1 MLIIDADAHV
11 IENDATWDYMLETER
26 RFKPQL
32 VRAGDAETAT
42 DCLLIDGKIIPWTNI
57 GRDVP
62 KASREMTDL
71 SARIA
76 HMNEL
81 GIDIQVIYPTIF
93 IFPLTRR
100 PEVDLAICRSYNR
113 WMADV
118 VKKALDRFRWVMA
131 PPLLNMNMAVEELKF
146 GKENGACGVFMR
158 GLEADCSLSD
168 PYCFPL
174 YEEASRLD
182 LPICVHSG
190 NGSLMGYELFIDDP
204 GFCKFKL
211 AVIGAF
217 HSLVYFGIPQRF
229 PKLKI
234 GIIEVGAQWLPY
246 ALRDLARRYARKG
259 RTLEAGVLSANRIY
273 LTCQNDDDIPY
284 ILGYAGADSLLMG
297 TDYGHSDNASELL
310 ALQALGKKG
319 EITTAIIDKILYDNP
334 KSFYGL

>member
-1 MLIIDADAHV
+1 MLMIDADAHV
-11 IENDATWDYMLETER
+11 IENDATWGYMLETER

-32 VRAGDAETAT
+32 VRTGEAEDAI
-42 DCLLIDGKIIPWTNI
+42 DCLLIDGRLIPWTNI
-57 GRDVP
+57 GKDVP
-62 KASREMTDL
+62 KTSREMTDL

-76 HMNEL
+76 HMNDL
-81 GIDIQVIYPTIF
+81 GIDVQVIYPTIF

-118 VKKALDRFRWVMA
+118 VKTALNRFRWVMA
-131 PPLLNMNMAVEELKF
+131 PPLLSMDKTVEELRF
-146 GKENGACGVFMR
+146 AKENGACGVFMR
-158 GLEADCSLSD
+158 GLEADRSLSD
-168 PYCFPL
+168 PYFFPL

-182 LPICVHSG
+182 LPICVHSA
-190 NGSLMGYELFIDDP
+190 NGSLTAYDLFIDDP

-211 AVIGAF
+211 AVVGAF
-217 HSLVYFGIPQRF
+217 HSLVYCAIPQKF

-234 GIIEVGAQWLPY
+234 GIIEVGSQWLPY
-246 ALRDLARRYARKG
+246 AIRDLARRYARKG
-259 RTLEAGVLSANRIY
+259 KPLEAGVLRANRIY

-284 ILGYAGADSLLMG
+284 ILGYAGEDNLIMG

-310 ALQALGKKG
+310 ALRALGDKG
-319 EITTAIIDKILYDNP
+319 EPGAAVVQKILCENP

>member
-1 MLIIDADAHV
+1 MMIDADAHV
-11 IENDATWDYMLETER
+11 IENDATWEYMLEAER

-32 VRAGDAETAT
+32 VRTGDAESAT
-42 DCLLIDGKIIPWTNI
+42 DSLLIDGRLIPWTNI
-57 GRDVP
+57 GKDVP

-76 HMNEL
+76 HMNDL

-113 WMADV
+113 WMADI
-118 VKKALDRFRWVMA
+118 VKKALNRFRWVIA
-131 PPLLNMNMAVEELKF
+131 PPLLSMDKAVEELRF

-158 GLEADCSLSD
+158 GLEADRSLSD
-168 PYCFPL
+168 PYFFPL

-182 LPICVHSG
+182 LPICVHSA
-190 NGSLMGYELFIDDP
+190 NGSLTAYDLFLDDP

-211 AVIGAF
+211 AVVGAF
-217 HSLVYFGIPQRF
+217 HSLVYFAIPQKF

-246 ALRDLARRYARKG
+246 AIRDLARRYARRGK
-259 RTLEAGVLSANRIY
+259 TLEASVLSANHIY

-284 ILGYAGADSLLMG
+284 ILGYAGEDSLLMG

-310 ALQALGKKG
+310 ALQALGQKG
-319 EITTAIIDKILYDNP
+319 EIATAIIDKILYDNP

>member
-1 MLIIDADAHV
+1 MMIDADAHV
-11 IENDATWDYMLETER
+11 IENEATWDYMLESER

-57 GRDVP
+57 GKDVA
-62 KASREMTDL
+62 KESREMTDL

-93 IFPLTRR
+93 IFPFTRR
-100 PEVDLAICRSYNR
+100 PEVDLGICRSYNR

-131 PPLLNMNMAVEELKF
+131 PPLLNMSMAVEELKF
-146 GKENGACGVFMR
+146 GKENGACGIFMR

-168 PYCFPL
+168 PYFFPL

-246 ALRDLARRYARKG
+246 AIRDLTRRYARKG
-259 RTLEAGVLSANRIY
+259 KTLEAGVLGANRIY
-273 LTCQNDDDIPY
+273 VTCQNDDDIPY
-284 ILGYAGADSLLMG
+284 ILGYAGEHNLLIG
-297 TDYGHSDNASELL
+297 TDYGHSDNASELQ
-310 ALQALGKKG
+310 ALQALGDKG
-319 EITTAIIDKILYDNP
+319 ELGLAVIKKILYDNP

>member
-1 MLIIDADAHV
+1 MMIDADAHV
-11 IENDATWDYMLETER
+11 IENDATWEYMLEAER

-32 VRAGDAETAT
+32 VRTGDAESAI
-42 DCLLIDGKIIPWTNI
+42 DSLLIDGRLIPWTNI
-57 GRDVP
+57 GKDVP

-76 HMNEL
+76 HMNDL
-81 GIDIQVIYPTIF
+81 GIDMQVIYPTIF

-113 WMADV
+113 WMADI
-118 VKKALDRFRWVMA
+118 VKKALNRFRWVVA
-131 PPLLNMNMAVEELKF
+131 PPLLSMNKAVEELRF

-158 GLEADCSLSD
+158 GLEADRSLSD
-168 PYCFPL
+168 PYFFSL

-182 LPICVHSG
+182 LPICVHSA
-190 NGSLMGYELFIDDP
+190 NGSLTAYDLFLDDP

-211 AVIGAF
+211 AVVGAF
-217 HSLVYFGIPQRF
+217 HSLVYFAIPEKF

-259 RTLEAGVLSANRIY
+259 KTLEANVLGANRIY

-284 ILGYAGADSLLMG
+284 ILGYAGENSLLMG

-310 ALQALGKKG
+310 ALRAVGDKG
-319 EITTAIIDKILYDNP
+319 ELGSAIVEKILYDNP